1 MPESAWLAISL
12 LTSLVGM
19 GWLASTIDAHWQQ
32 VSGRVPLSSSWRRSL
47 RVLGATALT
56 LSLLMSFRADHPS
69 MAPLVWI
76 MGLGVSAL
84 LIGLT
89 LAFAPAA
96 LAMILPRRIRRNR
109 P

>member
-1 MPESAWLAISL
+1 VPESFWLAFSL

-19 GWLASTIDAHWQQ
+19 GWLALTIDAHWQQ
-32 VSGRVPLSSSWRRSL
+32 VSGVVPMTSSWRRSL
-47 RVLGATALT
+47 RVLGAAALT
-56 LSLLMSFRADHPS
+56 LSLLMCFRADHPS

-84 LIGLT
+84 LIGLV
-89 LAFAPAA
+89 LAFSPAA
-96 LAMILPRRIRRNR
+96 LAMILPGRIRHHR

>member
-1 MPESAWLAISL
+1 VPESAWLAISL

-19 GWLASTIDAHWQQ
+19 GWLALTIDAHWQQ
-32 VSGRVPLSSSWRRSL
+32 VSGLVPLSSSWRRSL
-47 RVLGATALT
+47 RVLGAAALT

-76 MGLGVSAL
+76 MELGVSAL
-84 LIGLT
+84 LVGLT
-89 LAFAPAA
+89 LAFLPEA
-96 LAMILPRRIRRNR
+96 LAMILPLRFRRHR